1 MNNNIGKVLIANRGE
16 IALRIQRAAKKLGIS
31 HVQICSEVD
40 RSARFSREAE
50 KLVVIGPAA
59 AKDSYLN
66 IPKIVSVAKEE
77 GCDAVHPGYG
87 FLSENAEF
95 ARAVLEAGLVFIGP
109 TPESIE
115 ILGSKTKART
125 RVSEF
130 GVPCT
135 PGLMS
140 ELPDAELIQE
150 AERVGFPVII
160 KAVAGGGG
168 RGMRIARSTA
178 DLAEMLP
185 RARAEGKRNF
195 ANDAVYIEKYI
206 ERPRHVEVQVF
217 GDSCGQVIHL
227 GTRDCSTQRRHQKLV
242 EEAPAPKLSPVLREK
257 IHEAAV
263 KAAKSVGYQNAGT
276 VEFLVKGEEFY
287 FLEMNTRIQ
296 VEHPV
301 TEMVTGIDL
310 VELQFKVAR
319 GEPLP
324 ITQDQVK
331 FRGHAIE
338 FRIYAEDPEAEF
350 RPATGR
356 LERVRFPDY
365 EWLREDGAV
374 EDGDEVSVHYDA
386 MISKLIVFG
395 QNRADAVKKSEKALR
410 EVEIIGIPTTLDFHR
425 WLLRLSPFRE
435 SPIDIAYLGDKF
447 SSKDIAAL
455 RASDRREADHKEP
468 VAGIEHVEIY
478 RYFSAAHS
486 LAYIIE
492 IVHESG
498 GTFLGVPMLND
509 KRALPSACVRS
520 NGRNALLEALKKNL
534 ETIPAEAMFG

>member
-16 IALRIQRAAKKLGIS
+16 IARRIQRAARKLGIS
-31 HVQICSEVD
+31 HVQICSEAD
-40 RSARFSREAE
+40 ERARFAREAE
-50 KLVVIGPAA
+50 KLVVVGPAA

-66 IPKIVSVAKEE
+66 IERIIAAAKEN

-87 FLSENAEF
+87 FLSENADF
-95 ARAVLEAGLVFIGP
+95 ARAVIDAGLIFIGP

-115 ILGSKTKART
+115 ILGSKTKARA
-125 RVSEF
+125 RVTEF

-140 ELPDAELIQE
+140 ELPDDELIAE
-150 AERVGFPVII
+150 AQKIGFPVIV

-168 RGMRIARSTA
+168 RGMRIAHNPA
-178 DLAEMLP
+178 ELAEALP

-195 ANDAVYIEKYI
+195 ASDAVYVEKYI
-206 ERPRHVEVQVF
+206 ERPRHIEVQIF
-217 GDSCGQVIHL
+217 GDSQGNVIHL

-242 EEAPAPKLSPVLREK
+242 EEAPAPKLSPILREK
-257 IHEAAV
+257 IHASAV
-263 KAAKSVGYQNAGT
+263 RAAKSVGYKNAGT

-301 TEMVTGIDL
+301 TEMVTGLDL
-310 VELQFKVAR
+310 VDLQFRVAR

-324 ITQDQVK
+324 ISQDQVRFK
-331 FRGHAIE
+331 GHAIE

-350 RPATGR
+350 RPATGKIHK
-356 LERVRFPDY
+356 VKFPEYD
-365 EWLREDGAV
+365 WLREDGAV
-374 EDGDEVSVHYDA
+374 QDGDEITVYYDA

-395 QNRADAVKKSEKALR
+395 QNRQEAIRKSEKVLK
-410 EVEIIGIPTTLDFHR
+410 ETEITGIPTTLDFHR

-435 SPIDIAYLGDKF
+435 SPINIAYLGESF
-447 SSKDIAAL
+447 SSKDINAL
-455 RASDRREADHKEP
+455 RASDKTDGGHREP
-468 VAGIEHVEIY
+468 TAGVEHVEMY
-478 RYFSAAHS
+478 RYNSQSFAAS
-486 LAYIIE
+486 YLIE
-492 IVHESG
+492 IVHEAG
-498 GTFLGVPMLND
+498 GTFLGVPVLND

-520 NGRNALLEALKKNL
+520 NGRKALLEAIKKNL
-534 ETIPAEAMFG
+534 EEIPPDSIFA